1 MTLYSSGKLVWNL
14 QDGPKQE
21 KVVNKLKRIY
31 EMIEC
36 KHKNTQVFEWASL
49 KYQDYARS
57 FYGKTAVCIFCDTAV
72 KTTEQT
78 PDGVLITDH
87 IKGTEILEDYR

>member
-1 MTLYSSGKLVWNL
+1 MALVSSGNMYYWDK
-14 QDGPKQE
+14 DAKPE
-21 KVVNKLKRIY
+21 KVVNQLKNLY

-36 KHKNTQVFEWASL
+36 EHHNTKEFQWASL

-57 FYGKTAVCIFCDTAV
+57 FYGRTDVCIFCDTAV

-78 PDGVLITDH
+78 PKGVLITDH
-87 IKGTEILEDYR
+87 IKGTEKLEKYR